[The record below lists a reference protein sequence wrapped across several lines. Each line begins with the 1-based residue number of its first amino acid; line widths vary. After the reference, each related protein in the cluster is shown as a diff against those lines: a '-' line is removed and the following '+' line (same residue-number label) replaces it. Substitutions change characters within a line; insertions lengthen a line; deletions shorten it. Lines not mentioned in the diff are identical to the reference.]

1 MTKKAVPVEPVPLRL
16 EMLIKG
22 GRRSLDHLERE
33 RPRLERM
40 LWDDAMLS
48 KLPRAK
54 WEETRTAA
62 RDALRV
68 HDELRDALHA
78 NATANL
84 EARDKQSK
92 RAKAP
97 RVVGDDGRT
106 VKDVVQSLSREHGD
120 AAPREIWPH
129 LRASIEEWTGG
140 GCELVGS
147 ATAPSYRYQLNGS
160 DRTLTY
166 RHFAELLRDIRKK
179 SD

>member
-1 MTKKAVPVEPVPLRL
+1 MTKKAAPAEPVPLRL

-54 WEETRTAA
+54 WEATRTAA
-62 RDALRV
+62 RNALRM
-68 HDELRDALHA
+68 HDALRDALHA

-84 EARDKQSK
+84 DARDKQSK

-97 RVVGDDGRT
+97 RVVADDGRT
-106 VKDVVQSLSREHGD
+106 VKDVVRSLSQEHRD
-120 AAPREIWPH
+120 APPREIWPH

-140 GCELVGS
+140 CKLVGA